1 MTGNHACPVTLSLHK
16 ENQPMDL
23 WSHVIPYL
31 KPWQTWS
38 QPIWAWPATALST
51 WGSSLQIEYQE
62 NYCLPNSMLLL
73 IKASSP
79 FNRTLSSFS
88 SLTRNLETG
97 FMFSWNRMFYVPD
110 FFVLL
115 SLMSYLK
122 ACLFKIEK
130 YKQLRSLLKQRNEDQ
145 TSYNL
150 KIT

>member
-1 MTGNHACPVTLSLHK
+1 MTGNHACPVTAQGEPAYGPVKSCDPLFKALTDRITANLSVACYCTVHMRIF
-16 ENQPMDL
+16 PAG
-23 WSHVIPYL
+23 WIPGKL
-31 KPWQTWS
+31 
-38 QPIWAWPATALST
+38 LST
-51 WGSSLQIEYQE
+51 LIVFFY
-62 NYCLPNSMLLL
+62 L

-79 FNRTLSSFS
+79 FNKTLSSFS